1 MRCLAIAQRAA
12 RSSWRLCARVEGGGR
27 LLRKGVWGC
36 LSGVTLV
43 TEEMVY
49 LLGSVRA
56 WGVVPCRAAAA
67 PAEAFTLLMIIF
79 NLRSLLKPTLVG
91 L

>member
-1 MRCLAIAQRAA
+1 M
-12 RSSWRLCARVEGGGR
+12 SS
-27 LLRKGVWGC
+27 
-36 LSGVTLV
+36 VTLV
-43 TEEMVY
+43 TEEVVH

-67 PAEAFTLLMIIF
+67 PAEAFTLLMII
-79 NLRSLLKPTLVG
+79 LRSLLKPTLVS